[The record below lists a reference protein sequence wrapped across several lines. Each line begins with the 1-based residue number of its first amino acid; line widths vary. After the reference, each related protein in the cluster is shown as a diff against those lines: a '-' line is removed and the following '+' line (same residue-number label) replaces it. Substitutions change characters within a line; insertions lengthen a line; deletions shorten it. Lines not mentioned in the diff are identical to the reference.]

1 MGECRAPMTIGATR
15 DAARL
20 KPLGLSCCLVVLL
33 LLFVDVAAAA
43 SSANGCVCRL
53 WRFSLSCFGSVHSV
67 RFVDSVAALLFF
79 AESVS
84 LDICARHFER
94 ERF

>member
-1 MGECRAPMTIGATR
+1 MTIGATR

-79 AESVS
+79 AESLSALTSAHVI
-84 LDICARHFER
+84 LR